1 METALDMRGCN
12 AICGHGGIKARA
24 LHDGKP
30 GNRCRLIYIKIIL
43 SFIFGV
49 DICSPARFSG
59 KFNRFTMNALVALK

>member
-1 METALDMRGCN
+1 MPYVVMAGLKQEIFMMVSQVIAAGS
-12 AICGHGGIKARA
+12 
-24 LHDGKP
+24 
-30 GNRCRLIYIKIIL
+30 YILKIIL